1 MGVFMRRQTSSKGFA
16 ILSAASVISKVL
28 AFVYL
33 PIQAM
38 LVHDSGNGVIS
49 AGFKLYLFI
58 YALSNAG
65 LPIIISKFISERDDL
80 GDYRGSQV
88 IFRTAFLMTLVL
100 GLLSS
105 LFTFF
110 ASGFLASWCGMPE
123 AKMMFMVIAP
133 TFLFASVGCS
143 LRGYFQG
150 KQDMVPTA
158 ISQVVEQII
167 NSFFTALL
175 EIQFFRYAVQANK
188 DTVTYT
194 AAGSAAA
201 TVIAAAGSVAF
212 LAFMYFIIYRR
223 QREREYSQ
231 QKYEGPGLKSGV
243 VFKQILIFTIPSII
257 SCIATSA
264 ADIIDTKS
272 CIPLL
277 LKGGYS
283 VSQAYSLFGIYSTK
297 YQRLLTLPV
306 IFVTPLVTA
315 MMPSLS
321 AAKSRGDYEYFKYG
335 VNEAYRLNFIIVMPI
350 VAGLSFLAKP
360 ILTVIFATQNAGSF
374 MIIIGTWMALL
385 ATIQALQSG
394 ILIALDR
401 PLIAPIT
408 LIIGM
413 AAKIVFNYILIPI
426 YSINIYGALIGNAI
440 AWIISIAI
448 NQYFIRK
455 IMGSGQMLQKYI
467 FKSGMS
473 AITMGGL
480 CLGFYSILY
489 SIMNLICNSYL
500 VTNDLAMLFTIPF
513 GAVIYFVMMIR
524 TGSINKNDI
533 NRLPK
538 GNKILNVC
546 AKMPFLRLALDRV

>member
-1 MGVFMRRQTSSKGFA
+1 MRRQTSSKGFA
-16 ILSAASVISKVL
+16 TLSAASVISKVL

-65 LPIIISKFISERDDL
+65 LPIIISKFISERDGL
-80 GDYRGSQV
+80 GDYRGSRV

-100 GLLSS
+100 GVLLS

-123 AKMMFMVIAP
+123 AKLMFMVIAP

-167 NSFFTALL
+167 NSVFTALL
-175 EIQFFRYAVQANK
+175 EILFFRYAVQANK

-201 TVIAAAGSVAF
+201 TVMAAAGSASF
-212 LAFMYFIIYRR
+212 LAYMYFVVFRR

-283 VSQAYSLFGIYSTK
+283 VSQAYALFGIYSTK

-335 VNEAYRLNFIIVMPI
+335 VKEAYRLNFIVVMPI
-350 VAGLSFLAKP
+350 VAGLSFLARP
-360 ILTVIFATQNAGSF
+360 ILTVIFAAQNAGSL
-374 MIIIGTWMALL
+374 MIILGTWMALL
-385 ATIQALQSG
+385 STIQALQSG

-401 PLIAPIT
+401 PLISPIT

-413 AAKIVFNYILIPI
+413 AAKTILNYMLIPI

-467 FKSGMS
+467 IKSGMS

-480 CLGFYSILY
+480 CLGFYTGLY
-489 SIMNLICNSYL
+489 SIINLICSRYL
-500 VTNDLAMLFTIPF
+500 IVNDLAVLFTIPF
-513 GAVIYFVMMIR
+513 GAVIYFMMMVG
-524 TGSINKNDI
+524 TGGIHKNDI
-533 NRLPK
+533 KRLPK
-538 GNKILNVC
+538 GDKIVNVC
-546 AKMPFLRLALDRV
+546 TKVPFLRIALDRV

>member
-1 MGVFMRRQTSSKGFA
+1 MRRQTSSKGFA
-16 ILSAASVISKVL
+16 TLSAASVISKVL

-65 LPIIISKFISERDDL
+65 LPIIISKFISERDGL
-80 GDYRGSQV
+80 GDYRGSRV

-100 GLLSS
+100 GVLLS

-123 AKMMFMVIAP
+123 AKLMFMVIAP

-167 NSFFTALL
+167 NSVFTALL
-175 EIQFFRYAVQANK
+175 EILFFRYAVQANK

-201 TVIAAAGSVAF
+201 TVMAAAGSASF
-212 LAFMYFIIYRR
+212 LAYMYFVVFRR

-283 VSQAYSLFGIYSTK
+283 VSQAYALFGIYSTK

-335 VNEAYRLNFIIVMPI
+335 VKEAYRLNFIVVMPI
-350 VAGLSFLAKP
+350 VAGLSFLARP
-360 ILTVIFATQNAGSF
+360 ILTVIFAAQNAGSL
-374 MIIIGTWMALL
+374 MIILGTWMALL
-385 ATIQALQSG
+385 STIQALQSG

-401 PLIAPIT
+401 PLISPIT

-413 AAKIVFNYILIPI
+413 AAKTILNYMLIPI

-467 FKSGMS
+467 IKSGMS

-480 CLGFYSILY
+480 SLGFYTGLY
-489 SIMNLICNSYL
+489 SIINLICSRYL
-500 VTNDLAMLFTIPF
+500 IVNDLAVLFTIPF
-513 GAVIYFVMMIR
+513 GAGIYFMMMVG
-524 TGSINKNDI
+524 TGGIHKNDI
-533 NRLPK
+533 KRLPK
-538 GNKILNVC
+538 GDKIVNVC
-546 AKMPFLRLALDRV
+546 TKVPFLRIALDRV

>member
-1 MGVFMRRQTSSKGFA
+1 MRRQTSSKGFA
-16 ILSAASVISKVL
+16 TLSAASVISKVL

-80 GDYRGSQV
+80 GDYRGSQI
-88 IFRTAFLMTLVL
+88 IFRTAFLMTLIL

-123 AKMMFMVIAP
+123 AKLMFMVIAP

-143 LRGYFQG
+143 LRRYFQG

-175 EIQFFRYAVQANK
+175 EILFFRYAVQANK

-212 LAFMYFIIYRR
+212 LAFMYFIVYRR

-231 QKYEGPGLKSGV
+231 QKYEGPSLKSGF
-243 VFKQILIFTIPSII
+243 VFKQILMFTIPAII

-277 LKGGYS
+277 LKGGYLA
-283 VSQAYSLFGIYSTK
+283 SQAYSLFGIYSTK

-350 VAGLSFLAKP
+350 VAGLSFLAKQ
-360 ILTVIFATQNAGSF
+360 ILTVIFATQNAGSL
-374 MIIIGTWMALL
+374 MIILGTWMALL

-394 ILIALDR
+394 
-401 PLIAPIT
+401 
-408 LIIGM
+408 
-413 AAKIVFNYILIPI
+413 Y
-426 YSINIYGALIGNAI
+426 
-440 AWIISIAI
+440 
-448 NQYFIRK
+448 
-455 IMGSGQMLQKYI
+455 
-467 FKSGMS
+467 
-473 AITMGGL
+473 
-480 CLGFYSILY
+480 
-489 SIMNLICNSYL
+489 
-500 VTNDLAMLFTIPF
+500 
-513 GAVIYFVMMIR
+513 
-524 TGSINKNDI
+524 
-533 NRLPK
+533 
-538 GNKILNVC
+538 
-546 AKMPFLRLALDRV
+546 

>member
-1 MGVFMRRQTSSKGFA
+1 MRRQTSSKGFA
-16 ILSAASVISKVL
+16 TLSAASVISKVL

-65 LPIIISKFISERDDL
+65 LPIIISKFISERDGL
-80 GDYRGSQV
+80 GDYRGSRV

-100 GLLSS
+100 GMLLS

-123 AKMMFMVIAP
+123 AKLMFMVIAP

-167 NSFFTALL
+167 NSVFTALL
-175 EIQFFRYAVQANK
+175 EILFFRYAVQANK

-201 TVIAAAGSVAF
+201 TVMAAAGSASF
-212 LAFMYFIIYRR
+212 LAYMYFVVFRR

-283 VSQAYSLFGIYSTK
+283 VSQAYALFGIYSTK

-335 VNEAYRLNFIIVMPI
+335 VKEAYRLNFIVVMPI
-350 VAGLSFLAKP
+350 VAGLSFLARP
-360 ILTVIFATQNAGSF
+360 ILTVIFAAQNAGSL
-374 MIIIGTWMALL
+374 MIILGTWMALL
-385 ATIQALQSG
+385 STIQALQSG

-401 PLIAPIT
+401 PLISPIT

-413 AAKIVFNYILIPI
+413 AAKTILNYMLIPI

-467 FKSGMS
+467 IKSGMS

-480 CLGFYSILY
+480 SLGFYTGLY
-489 SIMNLICNSYL
+489 SIINLICSRYL
-500 VTNDLAMLFTIPF
+500 IVNDLAVLFTIPF
-513 GAVIYFVMMIR
+513 GAGIYFMMMVG
-524 TGSINKNDI
+524 TGGIHKNDI
-533 NRLPK
+533 KRLPK
-538 GNKILNVC
+538 GDKIVNVC
-546 AKMPFLRLALDRV
+546 TKVPFLRIALDRV